1 MIPAFSRAL
10 FAQAKAPAQES
21 GPSAD
26 ELYDIVE
33 LAPETSIWPLVFYS
47 FLVLLLLTGI
57 ALIIRYYLRSRKT
70 STAKESPVL
79 IAQRQ
84 LRQLEQSEGELE
96 PNRYALALSETVKDF
111 LAATFADPVRY
122 ETTQE
127 FLGRLS
133 RQGTSLPPAAQQ
145 ELRDFLIAA
154 EEVKFG
160 NAPGSEAR
168 TAPLLQ
174 KAKNLL
180 SLCTAINSE
189 STRKQPRQG

>member
-1 MIPAFSRAL
+1 MIPAFSRTIL
-10 FAQAKAPAQES
+10 AQATAQETGAS
-21 GPSAD
+21 PD
-26 ELYDIVE
+26 ELYDIVV
-33 LAPETSIWPLVFYS
+33 LAPETSVWPLVIYGL
-47 FLVLLLLTGI
+47 LVLLLLAGI
-57 ALIIRYYLRSRKT
+57 ALIVWYYLRSRHT
-70 STAKESPVL
+70 TAAKDSPAVL
-79 IAQRQ
+79 AQRQ
-84 LRQLEQSEGELE
+84 LRALEQSEGELE
-96 PNRYALALSETVKDF
+96 PNRYALALSETLKDF

-160 NAPGSEAR
+160 NAPGSETR

-174 KAKNLL
+174 KAKNLF
-180 SLCTAINSE
+180 SLCTAINSGSPRE
-189 STRKQPRQG
+189 YPRQG

>member
-1 MIPAFSRAL
+1 MIPAFSRTIL
-10 FAQAKAPAQES
+10 AQATAQES

-33 LAPETSIWPLVFYS
+33 LAPETSIWPIVFYS
-47 FLVLLLLTGI
+47 ILILLLLVGV
-57 ALIIRYYLRSRKT
+57 ALIAWYYLRSRKT
-70 STAKESPVL
+70 TTAKESPVI

-84 LRQLEQSEGELE
+84 LRQLEQNESELE
-96 PNRYALALSETVKDF
+96 PNRYALALSETLKDF
-111 LAATFADPVRY
+111 LASTFADPVRY

-180 SLCTAINSE
+180 SLCTAINSGSSRE
-189 STRKQPRQG
+189 YPRQG

>member
-1 MIPAFSRAL
+1 MIPAFSRTIL
-10 FAQAKAPAQES
+10 AQAKLQEA
-21 GPSAD
+21 GPSPD

-33 LAPETSIWPLVFYS
+33 LAPATSIWRIVFYS
-47 FLVLLLLTGI
+47 LLTLLLLAGVTLI
-57 ALIIRYYLRSRKT
+57 AWYFLKSRRPVA
-70 STAKESPVL
+70 AKDSPVL

-84 LRQLEQSEGELE
+84 LRDLEQSEGEHD
-96 PNRYALALSETVKDF
+96 PNRYALALSETLKDF

-180 SLCTAINSE
+180 SLCNSINSG
-189 STRKQPRQG
+189 SGHKQPRRG

>member
-1 MIPAFSRAL
+1 MIPAFSRTIL
-10 FAQAKAPAQES
+10 AQATAQES
-21 GPSAD
+21 SPSAD

-33 LAPETSIWPLVFYS
+33 LAPETSIWPIVFYS
-47 FLVLLLLTGI
+47 LLVLLLFVGV
-57 ALIIRYYLRSRKT
+57 ALIAWYYLKSRKT
-70 STAKESPVL
+70 VATKDSPAI

-84 LRQLEQSEGELE
+84 LRNLEQSESELE
-96 PNRYALALSETVKDF
+96 PNRYALALSETLKDF

-133 RQGTSLPPAAQQ
+133 HQGTSLPPAAQQ

-180 SLCTAINSE
+180 SLCTAINSG